1 MRPLIISALWSIV
14 TFVASPLW
22 GQDVEQV
29 AADLQSKLRDPFT
42 YSGSFGF
49 SLQHYSSSLD
59 VQRAAPFAV
68 TAHANLNLGILGVQ
82 TPLSFVYASGGT
94 AFNIRLPSFGF
105 AGMSPRYRDYTL
117 HLGDR
122 SLTLGKYSFSN
133 HSFRG
138 IGGEVNKEKWYTR
151 FFYGRLQRA
160 QISDFNGFERVNPI
174 FRRLGWGGLIGLQ
187 PSASSRVEVSIFKG
201 WDDALS
207 IPQLSDSTQAFFA
220 KENVIISLS
229 LEQNIGNRIRLAF
242 NGSNSGISNQGT
254 QGERSVSAF
263 KSYIGL
269 LDVNQSTR
277 WNNAYELT
285 TDYKAGFGTL
295 SLSYERIDPGY
306 RTLGALF
313 FQDDQ
318 ENITTGITTQLF
330 NRKVALVA
338 TGGIQNNNLAGD
350 RAESYQRFV
359 GSLQANTTLSP
370 KVNLNVGF
378 SNFSSVNRQVR
389 ILDPS
394 IPQRLTELALTNH
407 NVSAG
412 LRYTVDPQN
421 TLMGQF
427 SWMKNQT
434 ITTTE
439 QVLEQSNAVETIS
452 LIYNRQWPANNLS
465 MIIQGLYNHFDMIIL
480 SQRQMGTTVS
490 FNKSLHQDQVQAS
503 VSLGV
508 MQNAQTRENMGKT
521 RGTFIQLR
529 LGANWKVYQNHV
541 MRLEAVLLNNSGAS
555 IQNFSESRLQLSYRA
570 QLTPKEN

>member
-1 MRPLIISALWSIV
+1 MRPLIISAFWSIV
-14 TFVASPLW
+14 TLVASPLW
-22 GQDVEQV
+22 AQDVEQV
-29 AADLQSKLRDPFT
+29 AADFQSKLQDPFT
-42 YSGSFGF
+42 YSGSTGF
-49 SLQHYSSSLD
+49 SLQHYSTTLD
-59 VQRAAPFAV
+59 VQRAVPFSG

-82 TPLSFVYASGGT
+82 TPLSFIYASGGT

-138 IGGEVNKEKWYTR
+138 VGGEVNKDKWYTR

-160 QISDFNGFERVNPI
+160 QISDFNGFERVSPI
-174 FRRLGWGGLIGLQ
+174 FRRFGWGGLIGLQ
-187 PSASSRVEVSIFKG
+187 PSASSRVEVSVFKG

-207 IPQLSDSTQAFFA
+207 IPLVSDSLQSFFA
-220 KENVIISLS
+220 RENVIISLA
-229 LEQNIGNRIRLAF
+229 LEQKISDRIRLAF

-254 QGERSVSAF
+254 QTERNVSAF

-277 WNNAYELT
+277 WKNAYELKA
-285 TDYKAGFGTL
+285 DYKAGFGTVN
-295 SLSYERIDPGY
+295 LSYERIDPGY

-318 ENITTGITTQLF
+318 ENITTGIATQLL
-330 NRKVALVA
+330 RKKVALVA
-338 TGGIQNNNLAGD
+338 TGGLQNNNLAGD
-350 RAESYQRFV
+350 RAETYQRFV
-359 GSLQANTTLSP
+359 GSLQANATLSP

-394 IPQRLTELALTNH
+394 IPQRLTELALTNN

-412 LRYTVDPQN
+412 LRYTLDPQN
-421 TLMGQF
+421 ILMGQF

-439 QVLEQSNAVETIS
+439 QVAEQSNSVETIS
-452 LIYNRQWPANNLS
+452 LIYNRQWPVKNLS
-465 MIIQGLYNHFDMIIL
+465 MIIQGLYNHFDMTVL
-480 SQRQMGTTVS
+480 SQRQMGTTAS
-490 FNKSLHQDQVQAS
+490 FNKSFRQDLVQANL
-503 VSLGV
+503 SLGV
-508 MQNAQTRENMGKT
+508 MQNAQTRENMEKS
-521 RGTFIQLR
+521 RGTFMQLR
-529 LGANWKVYQNHV
+529 VGANWKVYQDHS
-541 MRLEAVLLNNSGAS
+541 MRLEAVFLNNSGAS

-570 QLTPKEN
+570 QLKPGGN

>member
-1 MRPLIISALWSIV
+1 MRPLIIATLWSIV
-14 TFVASPLW
+14 TLVTNSLR

-29 AADLQSKLRDPFT
+29 AADLQSKLQDPFT

-49 SLQHYSSSLD
+49 SLQQYSTSLD
-59 VQRAAPFAV
+59 VQRAAPFSG

-82 TPLSFVYASGGT
+82 TPLSFIYASGGT

-105 AGMSPRYRDYTL
+105 AGLSPRYRDYTL

-122 SLTLGKYSFSN
+122 SLSLGRYSFSN

-138 IGGEVNKEKWYTR
+138 VGGEVNKEKWYTR

-160 QISDFNGFERVNPI
+160 QISDFNGYERVNPI
-174 FRRLGWGGLIGLQ
+174 FRRFGWGGLVGIQ
-187 PSASSRVEVSIFKG
+187 PTASSRFEISIFKG

-207 IPQLSDSTQAFFA
+207 IPQVSDSSQTSFA
-220 KENVIISLS
+220 KENVIISLA
-229 LEQNIGNRIRLAF
+229 LEQNIGNRLRLAF

-254 QGERSVSAF
+254 QGERDVSAF
-263 KSYIGL
+263 RSYIGL

-277 WNNAYELT
+277 WNNAYELRA
-285 TDYKAGFGTL
+285 DYKADFGTIN
-295 SLSYERIDPGY
+295 LSYERIDPGY

-330 NRKVALVA
+330 KRKVTLVA

-359 GSLQANTTLSP
+359 GSLQANAILSQ
-370 KVNLNVGF
+370 KVHLNMGY

-389 ILDPS
+389 ILDPAT
-394 IPQRLTELALTNH
+394 PQRLTELALTNS
-407 NVSAG
+407 NLSAG
-412 LRYTVDPQN
+412 LRYTIDPQN
-421 TLMGQF
+421 IVLGQF
-427 SWMKNQT
+427 SWMSNQT
-434 ITTTE
+434 ITTSE
-439 QVLEQSNAVETIS
+439 VVLEQNNSVETIS
-452 LIYNRQWPANNLS
+452 IIYNRQWTTKKLS
-465 MIIQGLYNHFDMIIL
+465 MNIQGLYNRFDMAIL
-480 SQRQMGTTVS
+480 TQRQMGTTVS
-490 FNKSLHQDQVQAS
+490 FRKSFHEDNLQTTL
-503 VSLGV
+503 SLGL
-508 MQNAQTRENMGKT
+508 MQNAQTHENLGKT
-521 RGTFIQLR
+521 KGTYIQLR
-529 LGANWKVYQNHV
+529 TGANWKIYQDHM

-570 QLTPKEN
+570 QLKPKEN

>member
-14 TFVASPLW
+14 TLVVSPLW

-42 YSGSFGF
+42 YTGSLGF
-49 SLQHYSSSLD
+49 SLQHYGTSLD
-59 VQRAAPFAV
+59 VQRAAPFAG
-68 TAHANLNLGILGVQ
+68 TAHANLNLGILGVH
-82 TPLSFVYASGGT
+82 TPLSFVFASGGT

-138 IGGEVNKEKWYTR
+138 VGGEVNKEKWYTR

-174 FRRLGWGGLIGLQ
+174 FRRFGWGGLIGLQ
-187 PSASSRVEVSIFKG
+187 PSESSRVEVSIFKG
-201 WDDALS
+201 WDDAHS
-207 IPQLSDSTQAFFA
+207 IPQVSDSSQTSFA
-220 KENVIISLS
+220 KENVIISLA
-229 LEQNIGNRIRLAF
+229 LEQNIGNRIRLDF
-242 NGSNSGISNQGT
+242 NGSNSGISNPGA

-263 KSYIGL
+263 RSYIRL

-277 WNNAYELT
+277 WNNAYELKV
-285 TDYKAGFGTL
+285 DYKAGFGTL
-295 SLSYERIDPGY
+295 NVSYERIDPGY

-330 NRKVALVA
+330 KRKVALVA

-359 GSLQANTTLSP
+359 GSLQANATLSP
-370 KVNLNVGF
+370 KVNLNAGF

-394 IPQRLTELALTNH
+394 IPQRLTELALTNN

-412 LRYTVDPQN
+412 LRYTLNPKN
-421 TLMGQF
+421 ILMGQF

-439 QVLEQSNAVETIS
+439 QVSEQTNSVETIS
-452 LIYNRQWPANNLS
+452 LIYNRQWPVKNLS
-465 MIIQGLYNHFDMIIL
+465 MIIQGLFNHFDMTVL
-480 SQRQMGTTVS
+480 SQRQLGTTVS
-490 FNKSLHQDQVQAS
+490 FNKSFREDLLQANL
-503 VSLGV
+503 SLGV
-508 MQNAQTRENMGKT
+508 MQNAQTRENMEKT
-521 RGTFIQLR
+521 RGTFMQLR
-529 LGANWKVYQNHV
+529 LGANWKVYQDHS
-541 MRLEAVLLNNSGAS
+541 MRLEVVLLNNSGAS

-570 QLTPKEN
+570 QLKPGGN